1 MKRLLFILC
10 ILFSCLAYSQTDNNN
25 EKKMLQVMGL
35 IKYYYVDTVN
45 MSKISEKGIETMLK
59 ELDPHSAYIPKKEVE
74 KANEPLQ
81 GNIEGIG
88 VTFQI
93 MNDTIHIID
102 VIADGPSDKVGILPG
117 DKIIKVNDTIC
128 VGDSINN
135 DWVMSHLRGKKGSKV
150 VVEIRRES
158 KQTPLTFK
166 IIRDKI
172 PLNSIDTWFMIDKE
186 IGYISLRRF
195 SQNSDQEFQ
204 KAVADLK
211 KQGMKKLIFDL
222 RSNGGGYLET
232 AKDICDEFL
241 PKDKRIVYTQGVHS
255 PEYELTST
263 SEGCFEK
270 GDLVI
275 LIDEYT
281 ASASE
286 ITSGA
291 IQDWDRG
298 VIIGR
303 RSFGKG
309 LVQRPMNLLDGS
321 QMRLTTARYYIP
333 SGRCI
338 QKSYKDGT
346 DAYYQDY
353 FKRYQHK
360 EFLTPDSISFP
371 DSLKYKTNKGRI
383 VYGGGGIMPDI
394 FVPIDTTRASDYF
407 INLRSK
413 NIFNN
418 FSLSWSEKNR
428 ETMLKKYPTYD
439 DFDKAFDSLN
449 IMNEFEEYATK
460 EGVKK
465 NIIKTD
471 WVNNIVMNYLKDIQK
486 DTTQNS
492 QYTSYSSY
500 ADNLLDSNKMIDQIK
515 QKAKEEDLK
524 EQELIKQSNV
534 YIKNNLKGFIAR
546 NLYGTKYYY
555 KAVQET
561 DDTLQ
566 KAISVLK
573 DTKQYKAILKN

>member
-10 ILFSCLAYSQTDNNN
+10 ILSSCLAYSQTDNNN

-45 MSKISEKGIETMLK
+45 MSKISEKGIETMPK

-93 MNDTIHIID
+93 I
-102 VIADGPSDKVGILPG
+102 
-117 DKIIKVNDTIC
+117 NDTIC

-150 VVEIRRES
+150 VVVIKRES

-263 SEGCFEK
+263 SEGCF
-270 GDLVI
+270 
-275 LIDEYT
+275 
-281 ASASE
+281 
-286 ITSGA
+286 
-291 IQDWDRG
+291 
-298 VIIGR
+298 
-303 RSFGKG
+303 
-309 LVQRPMNLLDGS
+309 
-321 QMRLTTARYYIP
+321 
-333 SGRCI
+333 
-338 QKSYKDGT
+338 
-346 DAYYQDY
+346 
-353 FKRYQHK
+353 
-360 EFLTPDSISFP
+360 
-371 DSLKYKTNKGRI
+371 
-383 VYGGGGIMPDI
+383 
-394 FVPIDTTRASDYF
+394 
-407 INLRSK
+407 
-413 NIFNN
+413 
-418 FSLSWSEKNR
+418 
-428 ETMLKKYPTYD
+428 
-439 DFDKAFDSLN
+439 
-449 IMNEFEEYATK
+449 
-460 EGVKK
+460 
-465 NIIKTD
+465 
-471 WVNNIVMNYLKDIQK
+471 
-486 DTTQNS
+486 
-492 QYTSYSSY
+492 
-500 ADNLLDSNKMIDQIK
+500 
-515 QKAKEEDLK
+515 
-524 EQELIKQSNV
+524 
-534 YIKNNLKGFIAR
+534 
-546 NLYGTKYYY
+546 
-555 KAVQET
+555 
-561 DDTLQ
+561 
-566 KAISVLK
+566 
-573 DTKQYKAILKN
+573 